1 MSINKINQNNQG
13 IISFFTVIFLTTLLI
28 IITTAFIRLM
38 VSEQRQAT
46 DNDLSSRAFFA
57 AESGVDDAIALLRDN
72 IKSNGG
78 KVNQLTLG
86 GFINQCGSEVNLNTD
101 SDISY
106 TCRFI
111 SFNVTSL
118 SGQLER
124 GEIVNFDLVGVPNAV
139 SARLKWHIPNEDNDG
154 PNASR
159 VLFNGQTWPGIGAN
173 RPASEWTTDNVP
185 ALMRLQTISYP
196 SLGLNSANIN
206 NNISFAYPDNSG
218 SPNGSG
224 DVASTSKRVTACTL
238 LASTSSN
245 YACQFTFLD
254 IDGPTNHENKFLRL
268 QALNNKTSYEL
279 QLLDGANNPVVVP
292 DQVVIDVTGKAG
304 NVFRRIRVT
313 VPLNTGDADDIADH
327 ALLVD
332 ERICKNFEV
341 SDSGGPSSFLCN
353 GNGEPLTP

>member
-1 MSINKINQNNQG
+1 MGINKINQNNQG

-46 DNDLSSRAFFA
+46 DNDLSSRAYFA

-72 IKSNGG
+72 IKDNGG
-78 KVNQLTLG
+78 ILNQSVLAPSLDR
-86 GFINQCGSEVNLNTD
+86 CGDEEDLNTD

-111 SFNVTSL
+111 SLDVTSL
-118 SGQLER
+118 SGRLER
-124 GEIVNFDLVGVPNAV
+124 GEVVNFDLVGVPDAV
-139 SARLKWHIPNEDNDG
+139 NARLKWHIPNEDQEG
-154 PNASR
+154 VNASR
-159 VLFNGQTWPGIGAN
+159 AVFNGQTWPGIGAN
-173 RPASEWTTDNVP
+173 RPANEWATDNVP
-185 ALMRLQTISYP
+185 ALMRLQTVNYPTNDLDRDSIS
-196 SLGLNSANIN
+196 
-206 NNISFAYPDNSG
+206 NNISFAYPNDTG
-218 SPNGSG
+218 LPDRTGII
-224 DVASTSKRVTACTL
+224 TSSKLDAPCRS
-238 LASTSSN
+238 LASTSSS

-254 IDGPTNHENKFLRL
+254 IDGPGNHPNKFLRL

-292 DQVVIDVTGKAG
+292 NQAVIDVTGKAG

-313 VPLNTGDADDIADH
+313 VPLNTGGDEDIADY

-332 ERICKNFEV
+332 QRICKNFEV
-341 SDSGGPSSFLCN
+341 FDSGGDSTFSCN
-353 GNGEPLTP
+353 DEP

>member
-1 MSINKINQNNQG
+1 MGINKINQNNQG

-46 DNDLSSRAFFA
+46 DNDLSSRAYFA

-72 IKSNGG
+72 IKDNGG
-78 KVNQLTLG
+78 ILDQSALAPSLDR
-86 GFINQCGSEVNLNTD
+86 CGPEENLNTD

-111 SFNVTSL
+111 SLDVTSL
-118 SGQLER
+118 SGRLER
-124 GEIVNFDLVGVPNAV
+124 GEVVNFDLVGVPNAV
-139 SARLKWHIPNEDNDG
+139 SARLKWHIPNEDQEG
-154 PNASR
+154 VNASR
-159 VLFNGQTWPGIGAN
+159 AVFNGQTWPGIGAN
-173 RPASEWTTDNVP
+173 RPANEWATDNVP
-185 ALMRLQTISYP
+185 ALMRLQTVSYP
-196 SLGLNSANIN
+196 SVNIVRANIN
-206 NNISFAYPDNSG
+206 NNISFVYPDNSG

-245 YACQFTFLD
+245 YACQFTFQN
-254 IDGPTNHENKFLRL
+254 IDDPGNHPNKFLRL
-268 QALNNKTSYEL
+268 QAINNKTSYEL
-279 QLLDGANNPVVVP
+279 SLLDSGGNPVSVP
-292 DQVVIDVTGKAG
+292 NQAVIDVTGKAG

-313 VPLNTGDADDIADH
+313 VPLNTGGDEDIADY

-341 SDSGGPSSFLCN
+341 FDSGGDSTFFCN
-353 GNGEPLTP
+353 DEP

>member
-1 MSINKINQNNQG
+1 MSIKKLNQDNQG
-13 IISFFTVIFLTTLLI
+13 VISFFTVIFLTTLLI

-72 IKSNGG
+72 IKAHSG
-78 KVNQLTLG
+78 TLDVSALDLDE
-86 GFINQCGSEVNLNTD
+86 CGSGPEFNLNTD

-111 SFNVTSL
+111 SLDVTSL
-118 SGQLER
+118 SGRLER
-124 GEIVNFDLVGVPNAV
+124 GEIVNFDLVGVPDAV
-139 SARLKWHIPNEDNDG
+139 SARLKWHIPNEDQEG
-154 PNASR
+154 VNASR
-159 VLFNGQTWPGIGAN
+159 AVFNGQTWPGIGAN

-185 ALMRLQTISYP
+185 ALMRLQTINYP
-196 SLGLNSANIN
+196 SVGLNSASIN

-254 IDGPTNHENKFLRL
+254 IDGPTNNQNKFLRL

-292 DQVVIDVTGKAG
+292 NQAVIDVTGKAG

-313 VPLNTGDADDIADH
+313 VPVNAGNADDIADH

-341 SDSGGPSSFLCN
+341 FDSGGDTTFACN
-353 GNGEPLTP
+353 NEP

>member
-1 MSINKINQNNQG
+1 MSIKKLNQDNQG
-13 IISFFTVIFLTTLLI
+13 VISFFTVIFLTTLLI

-57 AESGVDDAIALLRDN
+57 AESGVDDAIADIRDS
-72 IKSNGG
+72 IKTKGELDPTDLDNPLDS
-78 KVNQLTLG
+78 
-86 GFINQCGSEVNLNTD
+86 CGSEVVLDPD

-111 SFNVTSL
+111 SFDVTSL
-118 SGQLER
+118 SGHLER
-124 GEIVNFDLVGVPNAV
+124 GEIVNFDLVGVPDAV
-139 SARLKWHIPNEDNDG
+139 SARLKWHIPNEDQEG
-154 PNASR
+154 VNASR
-159 VLFNGQTWPGIGAN
+159 AVFNGQTWPGVGAN

-185 ALMRLQTISYP
+185 ALMRLQTVNYP
-196 SLGLNSANIN
+196 TTGLNSASIN

-238 LASTSSN
+238 LASTSSS

-254 IDGPTNHENKFLRL
+254 IDGPTNNANKFLRL

-279 QLLDGANNPVVVP
+279 QLLDSGGNPVEVP
-292 DQVVIDVTGKAG
+292 DQAVIDVTGKAG

-313 VPLNTGDADDIADH
+313 VPLNTGNAEDIADY

-332 ERICKNFEV
+332 QRICKNFEV
-341 SDSGGPSSFLCN
+341 FDSGGDTTFACN
-353 GNGEPLTP
+353 NEP